1 MAVLCAGK
9 DATEDFEEI
18 GHSNAAKDLLNK
30 YAIGDY
36 EVCPPIHNTV
46 FEANAHVGNAGIF
59 LAVRYSSDGLRKLLS
74 RCLYA
79 PLLHACCPSLLNDM
93 WHMIVPG
100 ELQGT

>member
-36 EVCPPIHNTV
+36 EVCPPMHNTV
-46 FEANAHVGNAGIF
+46 FEVNAHLGNAGMF
-59 LAVRYSSDGLRKLLS
+59 WAVRHSSDGLHKMLS
-74 RCLYA
+74 GCLYVA
-79 PLLHACCPSLLNDM
+79 LLHACCPSLLDM
-93 WHMIVPG
+93 
-100 ELQGT
+100 